1 MSPISVDADAVN
13 APPNVE
19 EEYRDV
25 VADHADETATSD
37 SSLVPAADVSDA
49 GVDDVATL
57 PSRCRQGHTPPSSS
71 SRLQSYCAM
80 RRGYTNLLSAIKNSI
95 LLCINLPLFNKLV
108 FKICV
113 YSFSLRYQL
122 LVYPNLFIKKTNHIL
137 I

>member
-1 MSPISVDADAVN
+1 MATFWSPSSSVAATATDGKSEHGVVSPILVDADAVN

-57 PSRCRQGHTPPSSS
+57 PSRCRQ
-71 SRLQSYCAM
+71 
-80 RRGYTNLLSAIKNSI
+80 
-95 LLCINLPLFNKLV
+95 
-108 FKICV
+108 
-113 YSFSLRYQL
+113 
-122 LVYPNLFIKKTNHIL
+122 
-137 I
+137 